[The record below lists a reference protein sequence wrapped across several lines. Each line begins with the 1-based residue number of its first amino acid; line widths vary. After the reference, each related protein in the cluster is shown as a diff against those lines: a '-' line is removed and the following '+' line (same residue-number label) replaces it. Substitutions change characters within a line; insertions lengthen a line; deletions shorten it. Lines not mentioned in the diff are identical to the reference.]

1 MTDELRNLDL
11 SSKSFD
17 QFVGFFFN
25 REVVSDDEQYDYF
38 STDLAGERYDDAI
51 PTSPTIVVKHMTK
64 LFSEFGEIAPKYS
77 LAQIDQGIWG
87 ILGANLKLYELVFAD
102 SVPLP
107 DRLDCIRSMYC
118 VYSDYV
124 AKLEV
129 EPDPDLSG
137 FFMWWDLLLHG
148 FWTPP

>member
-1 MTDELRNLDL
+1 MQFSYAWFLGTLLRRGGLMTDELRNLDL

-77 LAQIDQGIWG
+77 LAQI
-87 ILGANLKLYELVFAD
+87 
-102 SVPLP
+102 
-107 DRLDCIRSMYC
+107 
-118 VYSDYV
+118 
-124 AKLEV
+124 
-129 EPDPDLSG
+129 
-137 FFMWWDLLLHG
+137 
-148 FWTPP
+148 